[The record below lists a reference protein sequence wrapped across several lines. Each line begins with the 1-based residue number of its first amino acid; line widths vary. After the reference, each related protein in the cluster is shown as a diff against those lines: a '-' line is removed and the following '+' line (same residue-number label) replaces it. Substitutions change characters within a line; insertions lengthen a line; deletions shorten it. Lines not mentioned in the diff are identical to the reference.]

1 VTAERGVLRAI
12 WVKRA
17 KRGPMDPALAGVL
30 VAGRG
35 LAGNANQKG
44 RRQVTIIEEERWAE
58 AVGAIERDTG
68 SEAAAALPPATRRAN
83 LMIAGLRLAGS
94 RGRVLRVGPCRLRIW
109 TECPPCRQM
118 EEACPGLQAALRPD
132 WRGGACA
139 EILEGGAITLG
150 DAVEWE
156 S

>member
-1 VTAERGVLRAI
+1 VTASAGVLRAI

-44 RRQVTIIEEERWAE
+44 RRQVVIIEEERWAE
-58 AVGAIERDTG
+58 AVAAVG
-68 SEAAAALPPATRRAN
+68 AAADLPPATRRAN

-94 RGRVLRVGPCRLRIW
+94 RGRVLCIGPCRLRIW
-109 TECPPCRQM
+109 TECTPCRQM
-118 EEACPGLQAALRPD
+118 DEACRGLQAALRPD

-139 EILEGGAITLG
+139 EILAGGAITLG
-150 DAVEWE
+150 DAVAWE